1 MRTMLFL
8 TAALA
13 ANASAAETTATPQAQ
28 PLAQPLAATPG
39 IASIKAKAES
49 QAAASPKIHEIV
61 ATRNADGTLE
71 IGCAERPNPTA
82 HKPPLNTIS
91 PEPQQ

>member
-13 ANASAAETTATPQAQ
+13 ANASTADPTAAPQAQ
-28 PLAQPLAATPG
+28 PLASTPG
-39 IASIKAKAES
+39 IASIKAKAVS
-49 QAAASPKIHEIV
+49 QTAASPKIHEIV